1 MVLKIFCVM
10 GAPGTNATQS
20 VKKLSREHLLMPC
33 TVCYSNPTVWL
44 HIRDDPVAGKS
55 DEHNRRPRPL
65 AALPL
70 KPVVASPYAPPSP
83 PVAAGRSGRRAAADH
98 AGARYPI
105 AAWGCCSRRHPHR
118 RTRIERAASRHSRR
132 RPRVPGAAAA
142 KE

>member
-1 MVLKIFCVM
+1 M
-10 GAPGTNATQS
+10 GAPGTNAMQS

-83 PVAAGRSGRRAAADH
+83 PVAAARSGTRAAAAH
-98 AGARYPI
+98 AGARYPH
-105 AAWGCCSRRHPHR
+105 CSPGPLLAPPSPLED
-118 RTRIERAASRHSRR
+118 TDQASRA
-132 RPRVPGAAAA
+132 PRVEGAAAYATA